1 VGGVPEDGNQAAGV
15 LIDVDKGVAVDVVFA
30 LPADLEVGFGFLDGD
45 WFRIPIPRQAG
56 GQMIGRVQ
64 QPGVAG
70 LGREQRQRTDGDKAP
85 GVFGGMALDVTHLIG
100 QTEILAS
107 HLPLPRPALDRFPA
121 HRLPSQSSRVMVPM
135 ELFTQLFGHLLVFV
149 YHCFDR
155 IVIHGYLSGLSRPEQ
170 VVHFFRQ
177 VLGVPVVSK
186 EALSQ
191 RTNDYQNW
199 VEAFARNHHT
209 PIQWAE
215 KGVRK
220 EDYVLSWLRRMV
232 KKNAYGVYFIFKSM
246 EQGPTFRISVP
257 KYPAQDPNYR
267 ILAHQRSR
275 FTHYY
280 FYIRDEVLGPIVMR
294 VASFFPF
301 QATYYLNG
309 HSFIEQELNRRHIG
323 FRKNDNAF
331 LAVDDV
337 AALQAAADR
346 LSPQIIRQRL
356 DYWTL
361 ILGPK
366 FSKRERGQMNL
377 SRFYAI
383 AQIEY
388 CRNFIF
394 KRHFPIHKIFERS
407 CEMGLWRLTANRIS
421 EIFGVRL
428 NKRLRGKLATVLD
441 QIEHGHHVFRAYWKN
456 AFLKQYEKFSAFLRN
471 ELCSNNLR
479 DFGLRKGLDHLDAVR
494 KKFQAITDRFAG
506 FQAQWL
512 NVHVDFP
519 LLQRI
524 ALPVT
529 IGSVRYPGIKIHD
542 TRVIRLLEVLLHSGS
557 NLGGWTAKQIH
568 ETVLTT
574 FQLSAKVYGLN
585 QLRYDLRKLKGH
597 GLLER
602 DDSHYTY
609 RLTGKGIQVALLFLF
624 FHKRLCGPLANSR
637 FHHRP
642 DPAHRPNSK
651 LEAAYHKADKAIQ
664 DIVDLLAAA

>member
-1 VGGVPEDGNQAAGV
+1 
-15 LIDVDKGVAVDVVFA
+15 
-30 LPADLEVGFGFLDGD
+30 
-45 WFRIPIPRQAG
+45 
-56 GQMIGRVQ
+56 
-64 QPGVAG
+64 
-70 LGREQRQRTDGDKAP
+70 
-85 GVFGGMALDVTHLIG
+85 
-100 QTEILAS
+100 
-107 HLPLPRPALDRFPA
+107 
-121 HRLPSQSSRVMVPM
+121 M
-135 ELFTQLFGHLLVFV
+135 ELFAKLYSSLLVFV

-170 VVHFFRQ
+170 VVYFFRD
-177 VLGVPVVSK
+177 VLGMPVVDK
-186 EALSQ
+186 EVLRQ

-199 VEAFARNHHT
+199 VEAYARNHNI

-220 EDYVLSWLRRMV
+220 EDQVLPALRRME
-232 KKNAYGVYFIFKSM
+232 KTNAYGVYFIFKSM
-246 EQGPTFRISVP
+246 EQGRTFRVTVP
-257 KYPAQDPNYR
+257 KYPTQDPNYR
-267 ILAHQRSR
+267 IVAQQWSR

-280 FYIRDEVLGPIVMR
+280 FYIRDEFLGPIIVR

-301 QATYYLNG
+301 HATYWLNG
-309 HSFIEQELNRRHIG
+309 HSFIERELKRAGIG

-337 AALQAAADR
+337 AALPAAADR
-346 LSPQIIRQRL
+346 LSPAIIRKQL

-366 FSKRERGQMNL
+366 FSKKEREKISL
-377 SRFYAI
+377 SRFYAM

-407 CEMGLWRLTANRIS
+407 CEIGLWRLTANRIS

-428 NKRLRGKLATVLD
+428 NKRLHGKLATVID

-456 AFLKQYEKFSAFLRN
+456 AFLKQYEKFSCFLRN

-479 DFGLRKGLDHLDAVR
+479 DFGLKKGLDHLDAVR
-494 KKFQAITDRFAG
+494 KRFQTITDRFAG
-506 FQAQWL
+506 FQAQCL

-519 LLQRI
+519 LLQRL
-524 ALPVT
+524 ALPIT
-529 IGSVRYPGIKIHD
+529 IGSVRYPGVKIHD
-542 TRVIRLLEVLLHSGS
+542 ARIIRLLEVLLHGG
-557 NLGGWTAKQIH
+557 NTVGGWTAKQIH
-568 ETVLTT
+568 SAIATT
-574 FQLSAKVYGLN
+574 FQLSAKAYGLN

-602 DDSHYTY
+602 DGRRYAY
-609 RLTGKGIQVALLFLF
+609 RLTAKGVQVALLFLL

-637 FHHRP
+637 FHHKP

-651 LEAAYHKADKAIQ
+651 LEAAYHKADKAIEN
-664 DIVDLLAAA
+664 IVDLLAAA

>member
-1 VGGVPEDGNQAAGV
+1 
-15 LIDVDKGVAVDVVFA
+15 
-30 LPADLEVGFGFLDGD
+30 
-45 WFRIPIPRQAG
+45 
-56 GQMIGRVQ
+56 
-64 QPGVAG
+64 
-70 LGREQRQRTDGDKAP
+70 
-85 GVFGGMALDVTHLIG
+85 
-100 QTEILAS
+100 
-107 HLPLPRPALDRFPA
+107 
-121 HRLPSQSSRVMVPM
+121 M
-135 ELFTQLFGHLLVFV
+135 ELFTKLFGDLLVFV

-155 IVIHGYLSGLSRPEQ
+155 IVINGYLSGLSRPEQ

-177 VLGVPVVSK
+177 VLGLPVVGK
-186 EALSQ
+186 EVLSQ
-191 RTNDYQNW
+191 RTTDYRNW
-199 VEAFARNHHT
+199 VETFARNHRL
-209 PIQWAE
+209 PAEWAE

-220 EDYVLSWLRRMV
+220 EDQVLPSLRRLE
-232 KKNAYGVYFIFKSM
+232 KKAAYGVYFIFKSM

-257 KYPAQDPNYR
+257 KYPTKDPNHR

-309 HSFIEQELNRRHIG
+309 HSFIEQELRRAQVG

-331 LAVDDV
+331 LAVDDAV
-337 AALQAAADR
+337 QLQAAADR
-346 LSPQIIRQRL
+346 LSPEIIRKRL
-356 DYWTL
+356 DYWTFL
-361 ILGPK
+361 LGPK
-366 FSKRERGQMNL
+366 FSAQERKQMNL

-394 KRHFPIHKIFERS
+394 KRNFPIHKIFERA
-407 CEMGLWRLTANRIS
+407 CELGLWRLTAHRIS

-428 NKRLRGKLATVLD
+428 TRKLKGKLATVVD
-441 QIEHGHHVFRAYWKN
+441 QIEHGHHVFRAYFKH
-456 AFLKQYEKFSAFLRN
+456 AFLKQYEKFLTFLRN
-471 ELCSNNLR
+471 EICSNNLS
-479 DFGLRKGLDHLDAVR
+479 DFGLKKGLDHLGAVR
-494 KKFQAITDRFAG
+494 QKFIVITDRFASC
-506 FQAQWL
+506 QAQWL

-524 ALPVT
+524 ALPIT

-542 TRVIRLLEVLLHSGS
+542 TRVIRLLEVLLHSGNS
-557 NLGGWTAKQIH
+557 VGGWPATQIH
-568 ETVLTT
+568 QAVLTT
-574 FQLSAKVYGLN
+574 FHLTGKAYGLN

-602 DDSHYTY
+602 DGRRYAY
-609 RLTGKGIQVALLFLF
+609 RLTSKGVEIALLFLF

-642 DPAHRPNSK
+642 NPEHRPNSN
-651 LEAAYHKADKAIQ
+651 LEAAYHNADRAIEE
-664 DIVDLLAAA
+664 VVRLLAA